1 MVLNFHA
8 QNKDKEK
15 KRAYVSIVKIKNRPV
30 VWATTLSTIKA
41 NCSSTS
47 SKVTTAANG
56 EKSAIKGAAPTS
68 ETQNRMTGILT

>member
-30 VWATTLSTIKA
+30 VWATMLSTIKA

-47 SKVTTAANG
+47 KVTTAANG
-56 EKSAIKGAAPTS
+56 EKKAPS
-68 ETQNRMTGILT
+68 RVLHQHQRH

>member
-15 KRAYVSIVKIKNRPV
+15 KRAYVSIVKIKKRPV

-41 NCSSTS
+41 NCSSS
-47 SKVTTAANG
+47 SKVKTAANG

-68 ETQNRMTGILT
+68 ETLNS

>member
-15 KRAYVSIVKIKNRPV
+15 KRAYVSIVKIKKRPV
-30 VWATTLSTIKA
+30 VLATTLSTIKA

-56 EKSAIKGAAPTS
+56 EKKSAIKGAAPTS
-68 ETQNRMTGILT
+68 ETLNS